1 MGGALSKPDPAATL
15 QVVGAGYSRTGTS
28 SLQLALAKLVD
39 GPVYH
44 GGTQIW
50 MSGDDGTSH
59 FCFVLFWEPAL
70 RKKARAKSFGR
81 EMKKKQSGTII
92 YCYYY

>member
-59 FCFVLFWEPAL
+59 FCFVLGTSIE
-70 RKKARAKSFGR
+70 RKSTRKNIWAGN
-81 EMKKKQSGTII
+81 KKKQSGTII

>member
-39 GPVYH
+39 GPIYH

-50 MSGDDGTSH
+50 MSGDDGMLPCPPARILH
-59 FCFVLFWEPAL
+59 QNPFV
-70 RKKARAKSFGR
+70 KIV
-81 EMKKKQSGTII
+81 T
-92 YCYYY
+92 

>member
-15 QVVGAGYSRTGTS
+15 QVIGAGYSRTGTS
-28 SLQLALAKLVD
+28 SLQLALEKLVG

-50 MSGDDGTSH
+50 TSGDDGNCTSNPQLQL
-59 FCFVLFWEPAL
+59 CAC
-70 RKKARAKSFGR
+70 GR
-81 EMKKKQSGTII
+81 
-92 YCYYY
+92 